1 MKHFSGQRRL
11 CFIVFHFQDSV
22 FQADQKQISVWELT
36 DEGKKFVSNGS
47 YEFLLYSAVTKDG
60 ILQKDL
66 MKMPNAKIG
75 FSKAMTLGW
84 LAIDKKHEN
93 GPTIFRKIDSATDVV
108 KAVLE
113 DIANKK
119 HVEEKKIQDLKKRK
133 LITPVVTKFYS
144 VTKGSNFKTSIE
156 RPEADLTADMLQDGS
171 WKNKTFKDYNF
182 QAKGSPITSGY
193 LHPLLKVRTEYRRIF
208 LDMGFSEM
216 PTNRFVENGFWNFD
230 ALFQPQ
236 QHPARDAHDTFFIS
250 DPEMTDKSKFPTEYL
265 DRVKTTHESGGYGST
280 GYNYDWKISEAQK
293 NILRTH
299 TTAVSARMLYHIA
312 QQEEFKP
319 VKMFR

>member
-1 MKHFSGQRRL
+1 M
-11 CFIVFHFQDSV
+11 
-22 FQADQKQISVWELT
+22 A
-36 DEGKKFVSNGS
+36 NGS
-47 YEFLLYSAVTKDG
+47 YEFVLYSAVTKDG
-60 ILQKDL
+60 ILQKEL

-84 LAIDKKHEN
+84 LVIDKKHED
-93 GPTIFRKIDSATDVV
+93 GPTVFRKVDDATDVV
-108 KAVLE
+108 KTMLE
-113 DIANKK
+113 DINTQKK
-119 HVEEKKIQDLKKRK
+119 VDEKKIQDLKKRK
-133 LITPVVTKFYS
+133 LITPVVTKFYL
-144 VTKGSNFKTSIE
+144 VTKGTSFNTQIE

-171 WKNKTFKDYNF
+171 WKEKSFKEYNF
-182 QAKGSPITSGY
+182 KAKGAPITSGY

-216 PTNRFVENGFWNFD
+216 PTNKFVENGFWNFD

-250 DPEMTDKSKFPTEYL
+250 NPEMTDASKLPADYLEKVKS
-265 DRVKTTHESGGYGST
+265 THENGGYGST

-299 TTAVSARMLYHIA
+299 TTAVSARMLYKLA
-312 QQEEFKP
+312 QQEEFRP